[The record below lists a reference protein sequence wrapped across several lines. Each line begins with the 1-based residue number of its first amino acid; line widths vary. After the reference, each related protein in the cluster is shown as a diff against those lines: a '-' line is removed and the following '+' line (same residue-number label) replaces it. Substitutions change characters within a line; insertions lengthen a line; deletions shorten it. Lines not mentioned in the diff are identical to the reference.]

1 MIDFLLLSS
10 NIHNNED
17 LQHLA
22 ISLAQSTK
30 KTIAVESSKYSGIEK
45 KFYLSAKFIEVDPAA
60 EAKDLPEIEI
70 SLIGENNIKQAK
82 IVTIEDLL
90 SQCLLNS

>member
-1 MIDFLLLSS
+1 MIDYVLLSS
-10 NIHNNED
+10 NIHNDDD
-17 LQHLA
+17 LRHLA
-22 ISLAQSTK
+22 ISLARSTK
-30 KTIAVESSKYSGIEK
+30 KTISTECLKHKNGGE
-45 KFYLSAKFIEVDPAA
+45 KFYWSAKLIEVDPAA

-70 SLIGENNIKQAK
+70 SLIGENDIKQAK

>member
-10 NIHNNED
+10 NIHDDES
-17 LQHLA
+17 LRHLA
-22 ISLAQSTK
+22 ISLAKSTK
-30 KTIAVESSKYSGIEK
+30 KTIATECLRNKNGEK
-45 KFYLSAKFIEVDPAA
+45 KCYWFAKLIEEDPAA

-70 SLIGENNIKQAK
+70 GIVHEDKIQQAK
-82 IVTIEDLL
+82 IVTIESLL